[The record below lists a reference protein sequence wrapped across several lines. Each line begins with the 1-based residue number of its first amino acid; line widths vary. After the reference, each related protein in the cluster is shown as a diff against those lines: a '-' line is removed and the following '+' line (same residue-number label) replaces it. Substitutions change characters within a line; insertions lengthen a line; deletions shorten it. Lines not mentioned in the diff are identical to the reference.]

1 MSNISSFASHI
12 RILAI
17 LALLTSGCESSQ
29 HEDARGGVSDS
40 RAVAQLGGSDEAPNP
55 LHGGAPHSE
64 AIADLSGSAHEA
76 ASALL
81 RTTTSPSNARIP
93 MLRWPVGRAN
103 HDGVFVQ
110 LGPDTDPAS
119 GSWTDWECYPQFTYD
134 GHRGTDIMV
143 YNFRMMDQGVPVLAA
158 ASGLVTRVVS
168 DEFDRNYW
176 TPYVGQPNGIN
187 IRHDDGSNSQYFH
200 LRTHSASVIPGDRVE
215 AGQFIAYIGS
225 SGSSPNP
232 HLHFELWEN
241 GISRDPNQGACNAR
255 SSLWSDSFDHPA
267 SSELTIL
274 DWDVFLDTD
283 LAGAENN
290 NYLGDTRLK
299 NRPFRPV
306 TVAASEPTLGVWVQV
321 QGMIGA
327 RYDVVIRDNAGVE
340 FGRQSKGV
348 VFPRSVQWHALY
360 FDFGVDSREGP
371 QGLWE
376 IELIRDGVTQ
386 GTRELLVTEETTFP
400 LRFFPLAGR
409 SLVHKGASITD
420 TLRVRSASGPVQY
433 RLHGAGTGV
442 RLELPNLLVV
452 DEGAALPTRN
462 TFFQV
467 VATDQRGLADTMY
480 YHLVNPDAPLEG
492 VATHRAVVEIPE
504 AGRLDSAFPNPFSVS
519 TTLRFTTESAV
530 DPHLVVFDMLGRE
543 IRRRSLGLLPPGT
556 HPIAINR
563 GALAPGIYLA
573 AIRSATGVATS
584 MITVVADG
592 R

>member
-1 MSNISSFASHI
+1 MSTISSFASHI
-12 RILAI
+12 RILAT

-29 HEDARGGVSDS
+29 HEDIHGGVSRS
-40 RAVAQLGGSDEAPNP
+40 G
-55 LHGGAPHSE
+55 
-64 AIADLSGSAHEA
+64 AIAELGGSAHEA
-76 ASALL
+76 PGALL

-93 MLRWPVGRAN
+93 MLEWPVGRAS

-158 ASGLVTRVVS
+158 ASGLVTWVVS

-200 LRTHSASVIPGDRVE
+200 LRTHSASVVPGDRVE

-267 SSELTIL
+267 STELTIL

-299 NRPFRPV
+299 NRPFRPA

-321 QGMIGA
+321 QGMVGA
-327 RYDVVIRDNAGVE
+327 RYDIVIRDNAGVE
-340 FGRQSKGV
+340 FARQTKGV

-360 FDFGVDSREGP
+360 FDFGVDTREGP

-376 IELIRDGVTQ
+376 IELLRDGVTQ
-386 GTRELLVTEETTFP
+386 GTREMLVAEETTFP

-409 SLVHKGASITD
+409 SLLHNGGSLRD
-420 TLRVRSASGPVQY
+420 TLRVRSASGSVHY
-433 RLHGAGTGV
+433 SLHGAGAGV
-442 RLELPNLLVV
+442 SLESNVV
-452 DEGAALPTRN
+452 VIAENAALPTRN

-467 VATDQRGLADTMY
+467 VAADQRGLADTMY
-480 YHLVNPDAPLEG
+480 YHVVNPNAPLEG
-492 VATHRAVVEIPE
+492 VATHRAVIDLPP
-504 AGRLDSAFPNPFSVS
+504 AGRLDAAFPNPFSVS
-519 TTLRFTTESAV
+519 TTLRFTTESTV
-530 DPHLVVFDMLGRE
+530 EPDLVVFDVLGRE
-543 IRRRSLGLLPPGT
+543 VRRRSLGSLPPGT
-556 HPIAINR
+556 HPIAVNR
-563 GALAPGIYLA
+563 GALAPGVYLV
-573 AIRSATGVATS
+573 AIRSASGAQTS
-584 MITVVADG
+584 TITVLDYE